1 MGRFFMARAFN
12 FRTYPACTAT
22 NCEETRRSSH
32 SSPHPDSFP
41 NRCVP
46 GQTHPHAQLWMK
58 SRKHAQPVHQLAQRG
73 NMIALR
79 ALCGLYARIAAA
91 KSHGDRTGPSHQ
103 RMGPPHSSNITGS
116 LSPQDSMP
124 LKTLPS
130 KISCVPRSQ
139 ALPDCL
145 QVVVFVGNCVAPPTA
160 SLREKRQ
167 QSI

>member
-32 SSPHPDSFP
+32 SSPHPVSFP

-103 RMGPPHSSNITGS
+103 RMGPPHSSNITAS

-160 SLREKRQ
+160 SKSL
-167 QSI
+167 